1 MDVKAPLQEPGFFCV
16 GEKSTFQS
24 EQHKLPTFF
33 RISGGTAIGGGDP
46 RQTVRPVEGA
56 GTGGQSGAR
65 VGRGGGS
72 VGCGNG
78 GGGGGRRRPVTL
90 LGRRE
95 DKRQLR
101 GTV

>member
-1 MDVKAPLQEPGFFCV
+1 MWGGKR
-16 GEKSTFQS
+16 TFQRD
-24 EQHKLPTFF
+24 QHKLPTFF
-33 RISGGTAIGGGDP
+33 RISGGAAIGGGDP
-46 RQTVRPVEGA
+46 RQTIRPVEGA

-78 GGGGGRRRPVTL
+78 GGGGGRRRPVAL
-90 LGRRE
+90 LGRQE
-95 DKRQLR
+95 DKR